1 MADANNRTPDDVMND
16 MQGGLRNDAV
26 LRQILEELRAMNAG
40 FDQMERSFA
49 ASGGYGDPKTR
60 SQSNMYNMFGRRNER
75 GNVSLRGGFGRSR
88 GRKGG
93 SFLDNFED
101 ELWKGV
107 LGSDLKDEIGMIMS
121 NFSKALGVS
130 IEDIPAKFGADLGKR
145 AVAALQN
152 TEFGKNITGKIQ
164 NAKGWALGKLQTAF
178 DRGTGRFDQAHGTD
192 FRTQFG
198 KIFTEPLGSSATET
212 EAEKA
217 DEAVGVE
224 ARNPFDT
231 SQSDATLLD
240 YVALIAA
247 NTEILAER
255 FGKSSASLSEG
266 DFEAAKQDPF
276 SDAEQ
281 IQDKIKNIKDIV
293 NQFRGS
299 GSGGEGTGDIADVL
313 QNVEGAEGPLASG
326 GEATTQLGSAEG
338 AQVAGGVMTE
348 GAAGTA
354 VEGAAGTAAESAGA
368 AAAENGMLA
377 VGEAAGS
384 AVPWILIIIVVLKK
398 LKQAMGPAIEAFKE
412 FKATIIATA
421 MRDQDARKKRDELEN
436 QRLKS
441 NWETLIKQPFE
452 VLQDAAQK
460 FYDVW
465 DNNLRKINATQ
476 GYSKADLQ
484 ALMASYADQLRSE
497 GLSNVVGVTDIMS
510 GLEQTLT
517 AGLQGEAANAFAYL
531 ATKLNAAIPTQDFF
545 QYAEDYAQFIAN
557 ATKEGKS
564 QAQAIEY
571 ANAQLEAFAGTIAFT
586 SRQITNGVATGLKD
600 AQSLFD
606 DAVKIAQTARTNN
619 ATQIASVLATVSGV
633 VGATAPGLANE
644 IVDAVV
650 KAATGGNSSELVA
663 LRSLAG
669 INASNTEFLQ
679 MFARNP
685 QAVFGQVFEGLAQ
698 KQHMSDTAYMEVA
711 EGLAS
716 VFGVSMD
723 ALARV
728 DFNYLAQT
736 VKGLS
741 VNDTDAL
748 NALAE
753 NYEQLLSGETTTNA
767 EMVRI
772 AQANQYALTEGLS
785 LVLDNEVTR
794 SIQQHMWDQ
803 EIAEKLMTAQYA
815 VDLAGSANKM
825 ITGIVNALDNVLNV
839 LTLGLYRAVRG
850 VANVIGTGIDIAVMQ
865 QELAN
870 IIAVGQV
877 KQLNAQQ
884 QSSFLLNMKIQQ
896 LVNIA
901 TDSYTMEDT
910 YLKMLLRSSNSEGAQ
925 TFRNVQAT
933 VSAIFNPIG
942 TLISQ
947 AIAASGFGSTSV
959 KSGTSKYQWSGI
971 VGKSMAQVS
980 SLAVSANM
988 DSAAAFTA
996 AATGTEEATQQMSR
1010 AAQSIKDWVTG
1021 DFIKSQ
1027 FVDQGKEYGDWL
1039 KGLAD
1044 KNISDVDAVL
1054 DELGTSTDDIQ
1065 KMFQQSQSEKAS
1077 EDAKARN
1084 DREEAFWGFNNEFV
1098 KEGGLYVVQLRA
1110 ELLTQTESLTGKL
1123 DEVIAAVETVN
1134 ITDGNIDKKVKSFY
1148 DAWVAYFVDHTAY
1161 NAGIEYNSLTKVLDD
1176 TRREPADAV
1185 NTLSDIL
1192 IGALTK
1198 DNMKDPQVQTNVLLA
1213 QILQILTSLLQQG
1226 AMSSS
1231 GGSMLSDTLL
1241 QLAFGNVTNIGS
1253 SFTGQKP

>member
-1 MADANNRTPDDVMND
+1 MADENNRTPDDVMND
-16 MQGGLRNDAV
+16 MQGGLRNDTV
-26 LRQILEELRAMNAG
+26 LKQILEELRAMNAG
-40 FDQMERSFA
+40 IDQMERSFA

-107 LGSDLKDEIGMIMS
+107 IGSDLKGEIGMIMS

-130 IEDIPAKFGADLGKR
+130 IEDIPAKFGEDLGKR

-198 KIFTEPLGSSATET
+198 KIFTEPLGNSTADM
-212 EAEKA
+212 EAEKT

-240 YVALIAA
+240 YIALISA
-247 NTEILAER
+247 NTEIIADH
-255 FGKSSASLSEG
+255 FSGSSASLSESEI
-266 DFEAAKQDPF
+266 EASKQDPF
-276 SDAEQ
+276 SDMQ
-281 IQDKIKNIKDIV
+281 KIQKKIKNVKDMV
-293 NQFRGS
+293 NKFKGS
-299 GSGGEGTGDIADVL
+299 GSGA
-313 QNVEGAEGPLASG
+313 EGAEGDMSEVAQNVESAEG
-326 GEATTQLGSAEG
+326 GLSTGAAEGGAELGSAEG
-338 AQVAGGVMTE
+338 AQVGEMAMSE
-348 GAAGTA
+348 G
-354 VEGAAGTAAESAGA
+354 AGA
-368 AAAENGMLA
+368 AAAEGAAAEGAGAAAAESGMLA

-412 FKATIIATA
+412 LKETVLSTA

-460 FYDVW
+460 FYDTW

-484 ALMASYADQLRSE
+484 ALMAAYADQLRQE
-497 GLSNVVGVTDIMS
+497 GLDSVVGVTDIMS

-571 ANAQLEAFAGTIAFT
+571 ANAQLEAFAGTIAYT

-741 VNDTDAL
+741 VNNADAL

-794 SIQQHMWDQ
+794 AIQQHMWDQ

-910 YLKMLLRSSNSEGAQ
+910 YLKMLLRSSNSENAQ

-947 AIAASGFGSTSV
+947 AMAASGFGSTSV
-959 KSGTSKYQWSGI
+959 RSGTSKYQWSGI

-980 SLAVSANM
+980 SLAASASM

-1176 TRREPADAV
+1176 TKREPADAV

-1253 SFTGQKP
+1253 SFTGQKT

>member
-1 MADANNRTPDDVMND
+1 MADNNNRTPDDIMND
-16 MQGGLRNDAV
+16 IQGGMSNDQV
-26 LRQILEELRAMNAG
+26 LKQILDELRDMNAG
-40 FDQMERSFA
+40 IDNMERAFA
-49 ASGGYGDPKTR
+49 ASGGYGDPRKQ
-60 SQSNMYNMFGRRNER
+60 SQSNMTNMFGRRNER
-75 GNVSLRGGFGRSR
+75 GNVSLRGGFNRSR

-93 SFLDNFED
+93 TFLDNFED
-101 ELWKGV
+101 ELWKGLV
-107 LGSDLKDEIGMIMS
+107 GSDLKNEIGMIMN

-130 IEDIPAKFGADLGKR
+130 IEDIPAKFGEDLGKR

-152 TEFGKNITGKIQ
+152 TELGKTITSKIQ
-164 NAKGWALGKLQTAF
+164 DAKGWAFGKLQTAF
-178 DRGTGRFDQAHGTD
+178 DRGTSRYDQAHGTD

-198 KIFTEPLGSSATET
+198 KIFTEPLGNSAAEA
-212 EAEKA
+212 EAEKSE
-217 DEAVGVE
+217 EAIGVE

-240 YVALIAA
+240 YVALISA

-255 FGKSSASLSEG
+255 FGKSSASLSES
-266 DFEAAKQDPF
+266 DVQAAEQDPF
-276 SDAEQ
+276 SD
-281 IQDKIKNIKDIV
+281 IQKKIKNIKDMMGKSK
-293 NQFRGS
+293 QSGS
-299 GSGGEGTGDIADVL
+299 GSLGSEGDISDIA
-313 QNVEGAEGPLASG
+313 QNVESAEGSLSTGAAEGGSDLA
-326 GEATTQLGSAEG
+326 SAEG
-338 AQVAGGVMTE
+338 AQIGEMAMSE
-348 GAAGTA
+348 G
-354 VEGAAGTAAESAGA
+354 AGA
-368 AAAENGMLA
+368 AAAEGAAAEGAGAAAAESGMLA
-377 VGEAAGS
+377 AGEAAGA
-384 AVPWILIIIVVLKK
+384 AVPVILIVMVALKK
-398 LKQAMGPAIEAFKE
+398 LKQAIGPAIEAFKE
-412 FKATIIATA
+412 FKATILSTA

-436 QRLKS
+436 QRLKA

-484 ALMASYADQLRSE
+484 ALMASYADQLRKE
-497 GLSNVVGVTDIMS
+497 GLDTVVGVADIMS
-510 GLEQTLT
+510 GLEQTLS
-517 AGLQGEAANAFAYL
+517 AGLQGQAANAFAYL

-650 KAATGGNSSELVA
+650 KAATGGNASELVA

-685 QAVFGQVFEGLAQ
+685 QAIFGQVFEGLAE

-711 EGLAS
+711 EGLSS

-736 VKGLS
+736 IRSLS
-741 VNDTDAL
+741 VNDSDAL
-748 NALAE
+748 GALAE
-753 NYEQLLSGETTTNA
+753 NYEQLMSGETTTNA

-825 ITGIVNALDNVLNV
+825 MTGIINALDNVLNV
-839 LTLGLYRAVRG
+839 LTFGLYRIGRG
-850 VANVIGTGIDIAVMQ
+850 IVNVVGTGIDIGLMQ
-865 QELAN
+865 QELSN

-884 QSSFLLNMKIQQ
+884 QSAFLTNMYMRT

-901 TDSYTMEDT
+901 TDSYTMEDS
-910 YLKMLLRSSNSEGAQ
+910 YLKMLVRVSSSEPAK
-925 TFRNVQAT
+925 TIKAVQAGM
-933 VSAIFNPIG
+933 SAIFG
-942 TLISQ
+942 TSPAGLMTNL
-947 AIAASGFGSTSV
+947 AGALGGVATPAVRSGS
-959 KSGTSKYQWSGI
+959 SKYQWGGI
-971 VGKSMAQVS
+971 VGKSMAQLSPLVS
-980 SLAVSANM
+980 DMMTTSAGEM
-988 DSAAAFTA
+988 SAAAG
-996 AATGTEEATQQMSR
+996 GTEAAGQQLSR
-1010 AAQSIKDWVTG
+1010 AAQAIQDWVTG
-1021 DFIKSQ
+1021 DFIKTQ
-1027 FVDQGKEYGDWL
+1027 YVDQGKEFSDWL
-1039 KGLAD
+1039 QGLAD
-1044 KNISDVDAVL
+1044 KNIADVDAVL
-1054 DELGTSTDDIQ
+1054 EELDTSKDDIQ
-1065 KMFQQSQSEKAS
+1065 QLFKQSQSEKAA

-1084 DREEAFWGFNNEFV
+1084 DREEEFWKFNNEFV
-1098 KEGGLYVVQLRA
+1098 QEGGLYVVQLHS
-1110 ELLTQTESLTGKL
+1110 ELEAQTTTITTKL
-1123 DEVIAAVETVN
+1123 DAVIAAIETVN
-1134 ITDGNIDKKVKSFY
+1134 TTNGNIGSKVKSFY

-1161 NAGIEYNSLTKVLDD
+1161 NAGVEYSALTRVLDD
-1176 TRREPADAV
+1176 SKREPADAV
-1185 NTLSDIL
+1185 NALSDVL
-1192 IGALTK
+1192 LNALSPE
-1198 DNMKDPQVQTNVLLA
+1198 NMKDPQIQTNVLLA
-1213 QILQILTSLLQQG
+1213 QILQILTALMQQG
-1226 AMSSS
+1226 AMASS

-1253 SFTGQKP
+1253 GFTGAKT